1 MNPIRLSFWDRAQL
15 RLLRLLSLWLGFM
28 DELFHVRWG
37 ERLLSRMAARWQ
49 SQLAQLDQAL
59 EELAQER
66 RDTDL
71 RAQALS
77 IYAAV
82 LYLGRRRL
90 ARGELSFD
98 PSEPRDGEVLDAT
111 IELLVKEHL
120 AAIETVEVEPERY
133 TYTLEPDWLAIR
145 ARLAAALECSKAEDS
160 DWLREGL
167 EFIDA
172 ALLPETGESATEA
185 YQE

>member
-1 MNPIRLSFWDRAQL
+1 MNPIHLSFWDRVQL
-15 RLLRLLSLWLGFM
+15 RLLRVLSLVLGIV
-28 DELFHVRWG
+28 DALFHVRWG
-37 ERLLSRMAARWQ
+37 ERALSRLAARWQ

-66 RDTDL
+66 RDTDI

-90 ARGELSFD
+90 ARGELTFD
-98 PSEPRDGEVLDAT
+98 PSEPRDEDLLDAT

-120 AAIETVEVEPERY
+120 ATIETVEVEPERY

-145 ARLAAALECSKAEDS
+145 AHLAAALECFKAEDS

-172 ALLPETGESATEA
+172 ALLPGPGERVPNP